1 MAKENKNDLMQ
12 EAESSTI
19 EVDGAYDRGLQNRET
34 GQTLLF
40 RGDGSMNMVTG
51 KYSQLKVDSETGTV
65 TIAALQSND
74 VAVQK
79 DFSVEDLSINKHKLN
94 AQLYELTNFKKLESG
109 AVVGGLTVMG
119 TVLVKAWEPTLK
131 KYVLIRRQMRTPM
144 FSNVLD
150 AYKLSEQLEVDAS
163 VSKDIAEY
171 KIEKE
176 NDKK

>member
-1 MAKENKNDLMQ
+1 
-12 EAESSTI
+12 
-19 EVDGAYDRGLQNRET
+19 
-34 GQTLLF
+34 
-40 RGDGSMNMVTG
+40 
-51 KYSQLKVDSETGTV
+51 
-65 TIAALQSND
+65 
-74 VAVQK
+74 
-79 DFSVEDLSINKHKLN
+79 
-94 AQLYELTNFKKLESG
+94 
-109 AVVGGLTVMG
+109 MG